1 MAGDE
6 KKPKSNWN
14 WPQII
19 VTIVVTIILGA
30 GGMFNFA
37 DIKKDAAERE
47 IRLSQQQ
54 AASEKRLSERLDEI
68 EIRTEQLLTLSTT
81 DRTDINWIKEE
92 VKRLRDGR

>member
-6 KKPKSNWN
+6 TKPKSNWN

-19 VTIVVTIILGA
+19 VTIGATIILGA

-37 DIKKDAAERE
+37 DVKKDAAERE
-47 IRLSQQQ
+47 VRLSQQQ

-68 EIRTEQLLTLSTT
+68 EKRTEQLLTLNTT
-81 DRTDINWIKEE
+81 DRNDINWIKEE
-92 VKRLRDGR
+92 VKRLRDKR